1 MSKRANALADRVQQ
15 GSQALAA
22 LAEDLSDSEWQTIV
36 PNEERPVGVL
46 VHHVASSYP
55 IEIDLARS
63 LASAKPIE
71 GVTWQAVDQIN
82 AEHAQTN
89 ATVNQQEAL
98 GLLRRNSKAAA
109 DAIRQFSDE
118 ELDRAAPISLNAD
131 APLTTQFFIEDH
143 ALSHSFHHLA
153 SIRAALSR

>member
-1 MSKRANALADRVQQ
+1 M
-15 GSQALAA
+15 
-22 LAEDLSDSEWQTIV
+22 
-36 PNEERPVGVL
+36 
-46 VHHVASSYP
+46 
-55 IEIDLARS
+55 
-63 LASAKPIE
+63 
-71 GVTWQAVDQIN
+71 
-82 AEHAQTN
+82 
-89 ATVNQQEAL
+89 NQQEAL

>member
-71 GVTWQAVDQIN
+71 GVTWQAVDQITPSM
-82 AEHAQTN
+82 H
-89 ATVNQQEAL
+89 
-98 GLLRRNSKAAA
+98 RRM
-109 DAIRQFSDE
+109 Q
-118 ELDRAAPISLNAD
+118 L
-131 APLTTQFFIEDH
+131 
-143 ALSHSFHHLA
+143 
-153 SIRAALSR
+153 